1 MTAPDFQI
9 EASFAA
15 MPHGAS
21 SPRLLAAALLHVLER
36 DEAPPARW
44 QAEAFVLAVSRHRL
58 ALAEARSA
66 AELDHAAAPGVDPTF
81 RSAVAALGSDALAA
95 ALAVRHLELS
105 RQAPLPA
112 WPVIVRRG
120 VGPRVTHADAAR
132 WFG

>member
-1 MTAPDFQI
+1 MTAPDIQI
-9 EASFAA
+9 ETLCAA
-15 MPHGAS
+15 MRHGVS

-58 ALAEARSA
+58 ALAGARTTA
-66 AELDHAAAPGVDPTF
+66 DLDHVAARGVDHTF
-81 RSAVAALGSDALAA
+81 RGAVAALGSDALAA

-120 VGPRVTHADAAR
+120 IGPRVTHADAAR